1 MVRLPDEKSH
11 DEAERINKPSELHKM
26 LYGLFVRDISAVEII
41 KLLRENY
48 GLALEDQKGRLDIV
62 CNLSE
67 GLIEQ
72 GREQGI
78 EQGIERIVKGAL
90 SNGKTPEEIH
100 DFCGIPLD
108 TVNKVQATMADN
120 LLVSCQNDENETLRV
135 IEDARKGVGVSK
147 AYTNIDDL
155 MRDLNAGD

>member
-1 MVRLPDEKSH
+1 M
-11 DEAERINKPSELHKM
+11 
-26 LYGLFVRDISAVEII
+26 
-41 KLLRENY
+41 
-48 GLALEDQKGRLDIV
+48 

-72 GREQGI
+72 GFKQGI

-100 DFCGIPLD
+100 AFCGIPLD

-120 LLVSCQNDENETLRV
+120 LLVSRQNDENETLRV
-135 IEDARKGVGVSK
+135 IEEARKGVGVSK

-155 MRDLNAGD
+155 MRDLNAGN